1 LRLVP
6 SLEAPELPTPL
17 LAVQVTRFVGGG
29 DGGGVAV
36 QHAVPDGQS
45 FWRFMDEWSA
55 PALGQ
60 PSAPAPVFDRSAIV
74 HPMAAVM
81 AQRILRK
88 VTPELP
94 LLLTA
99 NLLRRT
105 WQHHDTTTLELE
117 RHRIA
122 DIKNLIVELDEA
134 TTSPG
139 QVRRAAA
146 AAAAT
151 DRRRPPDSPSHPRP
165 SSARATKPCP
175 QLLAQ

>member
-1 LRLVP
+1 
-6 SLEAPELPTPL
+6 
-17 LAVQVTRFVGGG
+17 
-29 DGGGVAV
+29 
-36 QHAVPDGQS
+36 
-45 FWRFMDEWSA
+45 MDEWSA

-88 VTPELP
+88 
-94 LLLTA
+94 LLTA

>member
-1 LRLVP
+1 MP
-6 SLEAPELPTPL
+6 SLEAPELPAPL

-45 FWRFMDEWSA
+45 FWRFMDAWSA
-55 PALGQ
+55 PALGR

-74 HPMAAVM
+74 HPMAAAM

-139 QVRRAAA
+139 RVRGAAA

-165 SSARATKPCP
+165 PSARATKPCP
-175 QLLAQ
+175 QLLAH

>member
-74 HPMAAVM
+74 HPMAAAM

-94 LLLTA
+94 LIFIEICSSS
-99 NLLRRT
+99 LR
-105 WQHHDTTTLELE
+105 
-117 RHRIA
+117 I
-122 DIKNLIVELDEA
+122 
-134 TTSPG
+134 
-139 QVRRAAA
+139 
-146 AAAAT
+146 
-151 DRRRPPDSPSHPRP
+151 
-165 SSARATKPCP
+165 C
-175 QLLAQ
+175 